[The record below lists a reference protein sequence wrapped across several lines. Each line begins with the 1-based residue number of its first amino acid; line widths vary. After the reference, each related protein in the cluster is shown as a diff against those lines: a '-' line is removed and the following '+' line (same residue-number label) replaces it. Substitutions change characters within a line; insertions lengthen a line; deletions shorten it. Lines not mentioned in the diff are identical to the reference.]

1 MEAIK
6 IKPETVKGA
15 IHSKYD
21 VEEITL
27 IESLGGNKFIAIDKD
42 GKKYAVTYSV
52 HTDLLCGHTVIRK
65 E

>member
-52 HTDLLCGHTVIRK
+52 FTQIYYADTLL
-65 E
+65 